1 MVTQDQDEY
10 VPMQPLADP
19 DYEASARTQMEGPE
33 NSNEIT
39 DGLLSKAKLL
49 NDYKHPPPPPKYV

>member
-1 MVTQDQDEY
+1 MGKVTQDQDEY

-33 NSNEIT
+33 NSDEIA
-39 DGLLSKAKLL
+39 DGLLSKAK
-49 NDYKHPPPPPKYV
+49 Y